1 MLRQRN
7 IMCLLICASMS
18 LIFYSRIDA
27 QDIHFSQYSASPLN
41 LNPAT
46 TGFFNGNTRLI
57 FNHRNQ
63 WGSVTIP
70 FLTFSGSVD
79 LQLFRN
85 SKRGNA
91 LSIGVLFNADKA
103 GDSKYSCIQGNLS
116 LAYLQ
121 SLNKYNTH
129 FISGGIMGGYVQNS
143 IDYSKLSFDNQFNGY
158 TFDPSLYNGENFNMN
173 SFYYIDLSVG
183 LFWFLQF
190 GENQSID
197 AGFALFHLL
206 PPKVS
211 MLEDSKIILDK
222 RYSFF
227 CDLKLGISENIEFIP
242 KVLLMFQGT
251 YMELVYGLKT
261 RIVKKLNYF
270 ENAGISLGV
279 YSRHA
284 DAVILEI
291 GLEYLNFN
299 IGFSYDINYSD
310 LDRASQAKG
319 GYEISASYIFSKKK
333 YRKIKEVP
341 CPVF

>member
-1 MLRQRN
+1 MFKSENIIRLFTFFYIILLSYLRVG
-7 IMCLLICASMS
+7 
-18 LIFYSRIDA
+18 A
-27 QDIHFSQYSASPLN
+27 QDIHFSQYSSSPLN

-46 TGFFNGNTRLI
+46 TGFFNGNTRII

-79 LQLFRN
+79 FQLFHN

-91 LSIGVLFNADKA
+91 LSLGVLFNADKA
-103 GDSKYSCIQGNLS
+103 GDSKYSSIQGNLS
-116 LAYLQ
+116 VAYLK

-143 IDYSKLSFDNQFNGY
+143 IDYTALNFGNQYNGY
-158 TFDPSLYNGENFNMN
+158 TYDPSLFNGEDFTMN
-173 SFYYIDLSVG
+173 SFSYIDLSAG

-190 GENQSID
+190 AENQSVD
-197 AGFALFHLL
+197 VGVAMFHLL
-206 PPKVS
+206 PSKVS
-211 MLEDSKIILDK
+211 MMEDEKIILDK
-222 RYSFF
+222 KYTLF
-227 CDLKLGISENIEFIP
+227 CDLKLGVSETIDFTP
-242 KVLLMFQGT
+242 KVLFMFQGT
-251 YMELVYGLKT
+251 YIEIVYGLKT

-270 ENAGISLGV
+270 ENVGMSLGI

-319 GYEISASYIFSKKK
+319 GYEISASYIFNKKK